1 MPDPKRPTVAAI
13 FCGLMFSFG
22 GAWVMVTGRLH
33 WDLVPHWN
41 FRIAGFLMLV
51 AGIFTLR
58 DIDKY

>member
-1 MPDPKRPTVAAI
+1 
-13 FCGLMFSFG
+13 
-22 GAWVMVTGRLH
+22 MVTGRLH